1 MNRLRLRNPGQAAHS
16 RGFEPLKSDRESF
29 HFPEGGVF
37 GAPAASHGATAVSDH
52 VGDIERTL
60 DRMQAQLD
68 SIADQVEE
76 VYHLPTTPPDWTPP
90 AAA

>member
-1 MNRLRLRNPGQAAHS
+1 MNRLLLRNSGRLGHS
-16 RGFEPLKSDRESF
+16 KGFQPLESDAESF

-37 GAPAASHGATAVSDH
+37 GAPTSAPSQSPITDTMR
-52 VGDIERTL
+52 DIEHTL
-60 DRMQAQLD
+60 DRMQAQMD
-68 SIADQVEE
+68 SIAGQVEE